1 MKNTEMINWYFPR
14 LLKSYEDEKIYFD
27 KLGYNFNNKESNE
40 EIMKINQ
47 KMLLKKNLIMN

>member
-40 EIMKINQ
+40 EIMK
-47 KMLLKKNLIMN
+47 KSTKRCY